1 MNKQDKDMIDGFLT
15 RTEPKPKKKYNTRPQ
30 VEKLTKEE
38 QRAMDRA
45 FMRDMVIDCVVL
57 AIVMILTVA
66 ALAWIVGKV
75 NGANC

>member
-15 RTEPKPKKKYNTRPQ
+15 RTEPKPKKKYNKRLQ